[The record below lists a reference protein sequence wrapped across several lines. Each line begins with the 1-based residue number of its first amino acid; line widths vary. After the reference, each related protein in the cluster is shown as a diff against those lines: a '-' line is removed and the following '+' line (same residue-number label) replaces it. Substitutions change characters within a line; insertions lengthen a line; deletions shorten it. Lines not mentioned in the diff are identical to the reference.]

1 MRNMN
6 LRAKLGVGFGIILLT
21 VATLGVFSYV
31 SVTRLDDLFTQTQE
45 RDAKLEK
52 TNHIEIGI
60 EKQTGAVRGFLLAG
74 KEDLLTRDE
83 EGRAQYLEA
92 LTFFQNTVRTDEGKR
107 LLNEVVRRYDA
118 FRALLDREI
127 QARRANRS
135 QEAETLA
142 FSADAANLR
151 KDLRTA
157 VSDFEDYQRKKKEQA
172 NQQQDG
178 IVISVKRL
186 AIALPALALALG
198 ITVAWFSSRSLS
210 RTVEAMSG
218 TLHEV
223 AQNNLAVA
231 DVEIRSRDE
240 IGLASLALNDM
251 KNNLREMIE
260 AIAKTAEHLASA
272 TEELS
277 ASAAQQAQGSETQKD
292 QAVVVATAMQ
302 EMVATVG
309 QVSENSNRAAEASR
323 KAAQTAQRGGAIVED
338 TLTKM
343 HSIADGV
350 RNTATKMT
358 ELGKA
363 SDQIGHIVGVI
374 DDIADQTNLL
384 ALNAAIEAAR
394 AGEQGRGFA
403 VVADEVRKLAERT
416 TGATKEIAQ
425 MIKNIQGETRLAVT
439 AMEAGTQQVEDGVKS
454 TTQAGVSLKE
464 IIQMVEQVGEMVNSI
479 ATAATEQSSVSE
491 QINQNMDQIA
501 RLARESAVGSQES
514 AKACQELS
522 GLALDLQKM
531 VSRFRLDDRS
541 GRPGSTGH
549 FRAAREGSGVEGLPV
564 RSMSASAH

>member
-1 MRNMN
+1 MRNMSF
-6 LRAKLGVGFGIILLT
+6 RAKLCVGFGIILLA
-21 VATLGVFSYV
+21 VAALGIFSYV
-31 SVTRLDDLFTQTQE
+31 TVTRMDDMFSQVQE
-45 RDAKLEK
+45 CDTTLAK
-52 TNHIEIGI
+52 TNHVEIGI
-60 EKQTGAVRGFLLAG
+60 EKQTSSVRGFLLAG
-74 KEDLLTRDE
+74 KEDLLTRDQ
-83 EGRAQYLEA
+83 EGQTQYREA
-92 LTFFQNTVRTDEGKR
+92 LTFLQNNVRTDEGKR
-107 LLNEVVRRYDA
+107 LLDEIVHRNDA

-127 QARRANRS
+127 QARRANRTT
-135 QEAETLA
+135 EAEA
-142 FSADAANLR
+142 IEFSADAASLR
-151 KDLRTA
+151 KDLHTA
-157 VSDFEDYQRKKKEQA
+157 LSDFGEYQRNKKEQA
-172 NQQQDG
+172 NLQLD
-178 IVISVKRL
+178 SVVATAKRL
-186 AIALPALALALG
+186 AIVLAVFGMAFG
-198 ITVAWFSSRSLS
+198 ITDVWLFSRSLS
-210 RTVEAMSG
+210 RAVGAMSG
-218 TLHEV
+218 ALHEV

-260 AIAKTAEHLASA
+260 SIAKTAEHLASA

-302 EMVATVG
+302 EMVTTVG

-323 KAAQTAQRGGAIVED
+323 KAADTAQRGGTIVED

-343 HSIADGV
+343 RSIADGV
-350 RNTATKMT
+350 RDTATKMI

-416 TGATKEIAQ
+416 TGATREIAQ

-464 IIQMVEQVGEMVNSI
+464 IIQMAEQVGEMVTGI
-479 ATAATEQSSVSE
+479 ATAATEQSSASE
-491 QINQNMDQIA
+491 QVNQNMDQIA

-522 GLALDLQKM
+522 SLALDLQKM
-531 VSRFRLDDRS
+531 VTRFRLDDRS
-541 GRPGSTGH
+541 GRQISN
-549 FRAAREGSGVEGLPV
+549 FRASCDGTGEDGQPARA
-564 RSMSASAH
+564 MSASAL